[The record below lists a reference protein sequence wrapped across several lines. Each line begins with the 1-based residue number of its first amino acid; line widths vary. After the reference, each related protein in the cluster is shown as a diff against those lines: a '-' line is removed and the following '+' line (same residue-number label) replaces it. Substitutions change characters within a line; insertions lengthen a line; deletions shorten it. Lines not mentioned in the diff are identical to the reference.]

1 MVCASSGTSQGERW
15 SACAC
20 PESLTCPERCAR
32 SAWTVTWPDTA
43 LRRAGDMRTLIAEVD
58 RAGLTGRGGA
68 GFPTADKLA
77 AVAAGRAPVVIGN
90 GTEGEPRQRQR
101 TRC

>member
-1 MVCASSGTSQGERW
+1 MVCASSGTSH
-15 SACAC
+15 
-20 PESLTCPERCAR
+20 
-32 SAWTVTWPDTA
+32 
-43 LRRAGDMRTLIAEVD
+43 
-58 RAGLTGRGGA
+58 GA